1 MACVNTSPWNSH
13 TCIFAHV
20 SVQKANFCEEY
31 FMTARPSS
39 EYPPSRLREW
49 ATFFFVTI
57 ILLPGLAVAFVG
69 TYGFVV
75 WMTHIIN
82 GPPTVGL

>member
-1 MACVNTSPWNSH
+1 MVDQ
-13 TCIFAHV
+13 V
-20 SVQKANFCEEY
+20 EEPVGS
-31 FMTARPSS
+31 TR
-39 EYPPSRLREW
+39 RREW
-49 ATFFFVTI
+49 LTFLFITL

-75 WMTHIIN
+75 WMSQIIY